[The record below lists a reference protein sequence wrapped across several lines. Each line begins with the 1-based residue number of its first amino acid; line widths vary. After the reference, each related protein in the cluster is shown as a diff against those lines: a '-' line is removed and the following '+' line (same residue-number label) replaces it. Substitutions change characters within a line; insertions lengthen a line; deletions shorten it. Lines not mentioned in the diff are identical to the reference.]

1 MKFFNYIKL
10 NQIFEIIEKF
20 SLSNFILLNFI
31 IFLVVFLE
39 VLSVGMVIPLITVLL
54 DKNLLISYFDKVV
67 FLNQYLINADD
78 LKLVIVLTFLFVYF
92 IKFVSLIFLN
102 FYQFSFSTK
111 FQANISNF
119 FSKKYLYMEYETFFQ
134 KNSSVKIKNIIIEAS
149 NFVYGVLLPL
159 IYIFTEILVIFSL
172 LILVMLNIGSDVIYI
187 LISLIVF
194 ASLYLQFTKNSLS
207 SLGKNR
213 DQLNE
218 KILKN
223 TTEAFDG
230 IKEIKISN
238 NEKLFKTYLSS
249 LFNEYSNVL
258 KLFFTIQSL
267 PRLTLEILFIII
279 FCFLIL
285 IFDLKNND
293 ANSTFVTLGIL
304 GSAAIRLLPSSNK
317 ILSSLQNIRFYHSS
331 VKILLNELKIENYK
345 LQETKKIDFNTSI
358 KIKNL
363 SFGYGKKRKILKNI
377 NFNINKG
384 DKIAITGES
393 GAGKSTLINVLTG
406 LLKNYSGRI
415 YFDQQMFKKKMIYNI
430 KNAGYVSQKPFL
442 FNDTVL
448 FNITFKNQLNEINK
462 KNLKLAL
469 NKSDCESFVNKL
481 PKKVLTNVGQFGTNF
496 SVGQVQRIGIARALY
511 NNPKLLI
518 LDEAFSN
525 LDEKSELKIVKKLY
539 IDKDLT
545 IVNIAHKGISLNFCK
560 KTYQIKNKKI
570 LIKK

>member
-1 MKFFNYIKL
+1 MKLFNYINL
-10 NQIFEIIEKF
+10 HQIFEIIKKF
-20 SLSNFILLNFI
+20 SLSNFIILNFI
-31 IFLVVFLE
+31 ILLVVFLE

-67 FLNQYLINADD
+67 FLNQYLINAED
-78 LKLVIVLTFLFVYF
+78 LKLIIVLTFLFVYF
-92 IKFVSLIFLN
+92 LKFISLTFLN
-102 FYQFSFSTK
+102 FHQFSFSTK

-119 FSKKYLYMEYETFFQ
+119 LSKKYLYMKYETFFQ
-134 KNSSVKIKNIIIEAS
+134 KNSSIKIKNIIIEAS

-159 IYIFTEILVIFSL
+159 IYIFTELLVILSL

-187 LISLIVF
+187 LISLSIF
-194 ASLYLQFTKNSLS
+194 SLLYLKFTKNSLS
-207 SLGKNR
+207 SLGIKR

-218 KILKN
+218 RMLKN
-223 TTEAFDG
+223 TSEAFDG

-238 NEKLFKTYLSS
+238 NEKLFKNYLSS
-249 LFNEYSNVL
+249 LFNENANVL
-258 KLFFTIQSL
+258 KFFFTIQSL

-293 ANSTFVTLGIL
+293 VNSTFVTLGIL

-317 ILSSLQNIRFYHSS
+317 ILSSLQNIRFYHPS
-331 VKILLNELKIENYK
+331 VKILLKELKIENYK

-363 SFGYGKKRKILKNI
+363 SFGYSKKKKILKNI

-384 DKIAITGES
+384 DKIALTGES

-448 FNITFKNQLNEINK
+448 FNITFKNQLKEINK

-481 PKKVLTNVGQFGTNF
+481 PKKVLTNVGQFGTKF
-496 SVGQVQRIGIARALY
+496 SGGQVQRIGIARALY

-518 LDEAFSN
+518 LDEAFSS
-525 LDEKSELKIVKKLY
+525 LDDKTEKRILQKIFT
-539 IDKDLT
+539 DKNLT
-545 IVNIAHKGISLNFCK
+545 IINIAHKGSSVKLC
-560 KTYQIKNKKI
+560 NKKFK
-570 LIKK
+570 L